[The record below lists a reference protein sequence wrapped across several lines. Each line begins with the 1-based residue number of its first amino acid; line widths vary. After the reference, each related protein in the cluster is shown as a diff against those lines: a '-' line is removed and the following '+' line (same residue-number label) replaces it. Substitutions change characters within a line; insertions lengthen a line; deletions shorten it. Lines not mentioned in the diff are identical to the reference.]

1 MMDKP
6 RFRAAKRRALKQI
19 AAALAAVTLVTGF
32 AMNSAAAD
40 ERFVLVSHG
49 SDSNVWWNTVKN
61 GMRDASEDFNVPV
74 DYRNPPSGDT
84 GDMVRILE
92 QAAARNYS
100 GVVTTVPNFEMIQ
113 KGLAGVKAKHIPL
126 VTINGGPESGMKLGA
141 LMHIGQPEYEAGKA
155 AGERAKAAGIHDFLC
170 VNHGADIQA
179 LWDRCKGF
187 ADALGVDY
195 KKSTMDSGED
205 PTVIESK
212 VAAYL
217 RSHPGTRAILA
228 LGPDQ
233 ATGVLRGVKDA
244 GMSGKIYVVTFDL
257 SPDILKSIQAGQ
269 IAFAIDQQPYL
280 QGYLSVAA
288 MAIAIRDKTSD
299 PARIV
304 AALKDDKKV
313 AARLA
318 KYDLKPVY
326 TDRRLVPGRASSRRT
341 TSRPCRSTRV
351 HTGKRFCFATSAE

>member
-1 MMDKP
+1 MNAT
-6 RFRAAKRRALKQI
+6 RLRIAKRVSAAI
-19 AAALAAVTLVTGF
+19 AAISLISGF
-32 AMNSAAAD
+32 AMHPAAAE
-40 ERFVLVSHG
+40 ERFVMVSHG

-61 GMRDASEDFNVPV
+61 GMHDASEDFNVPV
-74 DYRNPPSGDT
+74 DYRNPPTGDT

-92 QAAARNYS
+92 QSAARNYS
-100 GVVTTVPNFEMIQ
+100 GVITTVPNLEMIQ
-113 KGLAGVKAKHIPL
+113 SGLTGVKAKHIPL
-126 VTINGGPESGMKLGA
+126 ITINGGPEAGMKLGA
-141 LMHIGQPEYEAGKA
+141 IMHIGQPEYEAGKA

-187 ADALGVDY
+187 ADAIGADY

-205 PTVIESK
+205 PTVIRSK

-217 RSHPGTRAILA
+217 RSHPATQAILA

-233 ATGVLRGVKDA
+233 ATAVLRGVEDA
-244 GMSGKIYVVTFDL
+244 GMSGKVYVATFDL
-257 SPDILKSIQAGQ
+257 SPDILKAIQAGQ

-299 PARIV
+299 PAHIV

-313 AARLA
+313 TARLA

-326 TDRRLVPGRASSRRT
+326 TGSTVSSGPNFITKDNLAPLEKYAGSYR
-341 TSRPCRSTRV
+341 
-351 HTGKRFCFATSAE
+351 

>member
-1 MMDKP
+1 MNMT
-6 RFRAAKRRALKQI
+6 RFRVGRVC
-19 AAALAAVTLVTGF
+19 AAALAAVALCSGF
-32 AMNSAAAD
+32 AANTASAA
-40 ERFVLVSHG
+40 ERFVMVSHG

-61 GMRDASEDFNVPV
+61 GMRDASEDFGVPV
-74 DYRNPPSGDT
+74 DYRNPPTGDT

-92 QAAARNYS
+92 QASARNYA
-100 GVVTTVPNFEMIQ
+100 GVITTVPNLEMIQ
-113 KGLAGVKAKHIPL
+113 KGLAGVKAKHIPII
-126 VTINGGPESGMKLGA
+126 TINGGPESGMKLGA
-141 LMHIGQPEYEAGKA
+141 ILHVGQAEYEAGKA

-187 ADALGVDY
+187 ADAIGADY

-217 RSHPGTRAILA
+217 RSHPNTQAVLA

-233 ATGVLRGVKDA
+233 AMGVLRGVNDA
-244 GMSGKIYVVTFDL
+244 GKAGKLYIATFDL
-257 SPDILKSIQAGQ
+257 SPDILKAIQAGQ
-269 IAFAIDQQPYL
+269 IQFAIDQQPYL

-288 MAIAIRDKTSD
+288 MAIAVRDKTTD
-299 PARIV
+299 PAHIV

-326 TDRRLVPGRASSRRT
+326 TGSTVSSGP
-341 TSRPCRSTRV
+341 SFVTRDNLAPV
-351 HTGKRFCFATSAE
+351 QKYAGSYR

>member
-1 MMDKP
+1 MTK
-6 RFRAAKRRALKQI
+6 FRVGRMC
-19 AAALAAVTLVTGF
+19 AAALAAMALCSGF
-32 AMNSAAAD
+32 VANAAHAD
-40 ERFVLVSHG
+40 ERFVMVSHG

-61 GMRDASEDFNVPV
+61 GMRDASEDFGVPV
-74 DYRNPPSGDT
+74 DYRNPPTGDT

-92 QAAARNYS
+92 QASARNYA
-100 GVVTTVPNFEMIQ
+100 GVITTVPNLEMIQ
-113 KGLAGVKAKHIPL
+113 KGLVGVKAKHIP
-126 VTINGGPESGMKLGA
+126 VITINGGPEAGMKLGA
-141 LMHIGQPEYEAGKA
+141 ILHIGQPEYEAGKA

-187 ADALGVDY
+187 ADAIGADY

-217 RSHPGTRAILA
+217 RSHPSTQAILA

-233 ATGVLRGVKDA
+233 AMGVLRGVTDA
-244 GMSGKIYVVTFDL
+244 GKAGKLYVATFDL
-257 SPDILKSIQAGQ
+257 SPDILKAIQAGQ
-269 IAFAIDQQPYL
+269 IQFAIDQQPYL

-288 MAIAIRDKTSD
+288 MAIAVRDKTND
-299 PARIV
+299 PAHIV

-326 TDRRLVPGRASSRRT
+326 TGSTVSSGP
-341 TSRPCRSTRV
+341 SFVTRDNLAPV
-351 HTGKRFCFATSAE
+351 QKYAGSYR

>member
-1 MMDKP
+1 MKTTGLP
-6 RFRAAKRRALKQI
+6 SFRAAKRAL
-19 AAALAAVTLVTGF
+19 ATLAALAAVTLMSAFHASG
-32 AMNSAAAD
+32 AAAA
-40 ERFVLVSHG
+40 ERFVMVSHG

-100 GVVTTVPNFEMIQ
+100 GVITTVPNFEMIQ
-113 KGLAGVKAKHIPL
+113 RGLAGVKAKHIPL
-126 VTINGGPESGMKLGA
+126 ITINGGPELGMKLGA
-141 LMHIGQPEYEAGKA
+141 ILHIGQPEYEAGKA
-155 AGERAKAAGIHDFLC
+155 AGERAKAAGIHNFLC

-187 ADALGVDY
+187 ADAIGADY

-217 RSHPGTRAILA
+217 RSHPDTQAILA

-233 ATGVLRGVKDA
+233 AMGVLRGVNDA
-244 GMSGKIYVVTFDL
+244 GKAGKLYVATFDL
-257 SPDILKSIQAGQ
+257 SPDILKAIQSGQ
-269 IAFAIDQQPYL
+269 LAFAVDQQPYL

-288 MAIAIRDKTSD
+288 MAIAVRDKTSD
-299 PARIV
+299 PAHIV
-304 AALKDDKKV
+304 AALKSDKKV
-313 AARLA
+313 AARLD
-318 KYDLKPVY
+318 KYGLKPVY
-326 TDRRLVPGRASSRRT
+326 TGSTVSSGP
-341 TSRPCRSTRV
+341 SFVTRENLAV
-351 HTGKRFCFATSAE
+351 VQQYAGSYR

>member
-1 MMDKP
+1 MNMT
-6 RFRAAKRRALKQI
+6 RFRVGRMC
-19 AAALAAVTLVTGF
+19 AAALAAMALCSGLV
-32 AMNSAAAD
+32 ANVAHAD
-40 ERFVLVSHG
+40 ERFVMVSHG

-61 GMRDASEDFNVPV
+61 GMRDASEDFGVPV
-74 DYRNPPSGDT
+74 DYRNPPTGDT

-92 QAAARNYS
+92 QASARNYA
-100 GVVTTVPNFEMIQ
+100 GVITTVPNQEMIQ

-126 VTINGGPESGMKLGA
+126 ITINGGPEAGMKLGA
-141 LMHIGQPEYEAGKA
+141 ILHIGQPEYEAGKA

-187 ADALGVDY
+187 ADAIGADY

-217 RSHPGTRAILA
+217 RSHPNTQAILA

-233 ATGVLRGVKDA
+233 AMGVLRGVTDA
-244 GMSGKIYVVTFDL
+244 GKAGKLYVATFDL
-257 SPDILKSIQAGQ
+257 SPDILKAIQAGQ
-269 IAFAIDQQPYL
+269 IQFAIDQQPYL

-288 MAIAIRDKTSD
+288 MAIAVRDKTND
-299 PARIV
+299 PAHIV

-326 TDRRLVPGRASSRRT
+326 TGSTVSSGP
-341 TSRPCRSTRV
+341 SFVTRDNLAPV
-351 HTGKRFCFATSAE
+351 QKYAGSYR

>member
-1 MMDKP
+1 MNTP
-6 RFRAAKRRALKQI
+6 CVRAVKRV
-19 AAALAAVTLVTGF
+19 AAALAALTLITGITGF
-32 AMNSAAAD
+32 AASHAAAD
-40 ERFVLVSHG
+40 ERFVMVSHG

-92 QAAARNYS
+92 QASARNYS
-100 GVVTTVPNFEMIQ
+100 GVITTVPNLEMIQ
-113 KGLAGVKAKHIPL
+113 KGLQGVKAKHIPI
-126 VTINGGPESGMKLGA
+126 VTINGGPDAGMKLGA
-141 LMHIGQPEYEAGKA
+141 IMHIGQPEYEAGKA

-187 ADALGVDY
+187 ADAIGVDY
-195 KKSTMDSGED
+195 KKATIDSGED
-205 PTVIESK
+205 PTVIQSK

-217 RSHPGTRAILA
+217 RSHPNTQAILA

-244 GMSGKIYVVTFDL
+244 GLSGKVYVATFDL
-257 SPDILKSIQAGQ
+257 SPDILKAIQAGQ
-269 IAFAIDQQPYL
+269 IQFAIDQQPYL

-288 MAIAIRDKTSD
+288 MAISIRDKTTD

-304 AALKDDKKV
+304 AALKDDRKV

-326 TDRRLVPGRASSRRT
+326 TGSTVSSGPSFVTKDNIAPVQKYAGSYR
-341 TSRPCRSTRV
+341 
-351 HTGKRFCFATSAE
+351 

>member
-1 MMDKP
+1 MN
-6 RFRAAKRRALKQI
+6 RFRIAHRVSALFAAIAL
-19 AAALAAVTLVTGF
+19 VSGF
-32 AMNSAAAD
+32 AASSTASAD
-40 ERFVLVSHG
+40 ERFVMVSHG

-92 QAAARNYS
+92 QASARNYA
-100 GVVTTVPNFEMIQ
+100 GVITTVPNYEMIQ
-113 KGLAGVKAKHIPL
+113 KGLTGVKAKHIPL
-126 VTINGGPESGMKLGA
+126 VTINGGPELGMKLGA
-141 LMHIGQPEYEAGKA
+141 IMHIGQPEYDAGKA
-155 AGERAKAAGIHDFLC
+155 AGERAKAAGIHNFLC

-187 ADALGVDY
+187 ADAIGADY

-205 PTVIESK
+205 PTVIQSK

-217 RSHPGTRAILA
+217 RSHPDTQAVLA

-233 ATGVLRGVKDA
+233 ASGVLRGINDA
-244 GMSGKIYVVTFDL
+244 GMTGKIYVVTFDL
-257 SPDILKSIQAGQ
+257 SPDILKAIQAGK

-288 MAIAIRDKTSD
+288 MAISIRDKTTD

-326 TDRRLVPGRASSRRT
+326 TGSTVSSGPSFVTKDNLAPVQKYAGSYR
-341 TSRPCRSTRV
+341 
-351 HTGKRFCFATSAE
+351 

>member
-1 MMDKP
+1 MT
-6 RFRAAKRRALKQI
+6 RFRVGRMC
-19 AAALAAVTLVTGF
+19 AAALAAMALCSGF
-32 AMNSAAAD
+32 AANAAHAD
-40 ERFVLVSHG
+40 ERFVMVSHG

-61 GMRDASEDFNVPV
+61 GMRDASEDFGVPV
-74 DYRNPPSGDT
+74 DYRNPPTGDT

-92 QAAARNYS
+92 QASARNYA
-100 GVVTTVPNFEMIQ
+100 GVITTVPNQEMIQ
-113 KGLAGVKAKHIPL
+113 KGLAGVKAKHIP
-126 VTINGGPESGMKLGA
+126 VITINGGPEAGMKLGA
-141 LMHIGQPEYEAGKA
+141 ILHIGQPEYEAGKA

-187 ADALGVDY
+187 ADAIGADY

-217 RSHPGTRAILA
+217 RSHPNTQAILA

-233 ATGVLRGVKDA
+233 AAGVLRGVTDA
-244 GMSGKIYVVTFDL
+244 GKAGKLYVATFDL
-257 SPDILKSIQAGQ
+257 SPDILKAVQAGQ
-269 IAFAIDQQPYL
+269 IQFAIDQQPYL

-288 MAIAIRDKTSD
+288 MAIAVRDKTTD
-299 PARIV
+299 PAHIV

-326 TDRRLVPGRASSRRT
+326 TGSTVSSGP
-341 TSRPCRSTRV
+341 SFVTRDNLAPV
-351 HTGKRFCFATSAE
+351 QKYAGSYR